1 MKNTEK
7 IANVAKQM
15 MGVCNVI
22 INLAEAEENET
33 YDEILWDE
41 LAHTQKLVLE
51 FTKYAFEGE
60 ETEGDGPMN
69 TDSEDEKTPGMSM
82 LEKMFTNDVNKD
94 EAFFANELNSN
105 IGDKTDDE
113 ATITEEEKEEAE

>member
-15 MGVCNVI
+15 IGVCNVI

-33 YDEILWDE
+33 YDEIFWDE

-51 FTKYAFEGE
+51 FTKYAFEEPANDEPTENTDEE
-60 ETEGDGPMN
+60 ETEGMKMLKALSSEH
-69 TDSEDEKTPGMSM
+69 TDD
-82 LEKMFTNDVNKD
+82 
-94 EAFFANELNSN
+94 AFFEGELNSN
-105 IGDKTDDE
+105 IGDKTDDKVRE
-113 ATITEEEKEEAE
+113 KEKEEAE